1 MRNGSDLVRTKFAKI
16 TYAFVTIYSQKY
28 GGIVMSTIEMLEREK
43 AQRDMERAKTMFE
56 SGYAISEISR
66 VLDRPESTVR
76 SWIYRSEK

>member
-1 MRNGSDLVRTKFAKI
+1 MRTKFAKK
-16 TYAFVTIYSQKY
+16 TWRFMTIYSQKY

-56 SGYAISEISR
+56 SGYVISEISR